1 MFDWIAALIDRVG
14 PLGVALLMFA
24 ENVFPPIPSEL
35 IMPLA
40 GFNAAQGR
48 MGLVSVIIA
57 GTIGS
62 VAGATLWYALGRAV
76 GPERVRRLAERHGR
90 WLTITPAEVDRA
102 QVWFDRHGALA
113 VLFGRLVPAVRTLIS
128 IPAGLARMP
137 LGPFLLWSTLG
148 SLGWTTLLAVA
159 GWMLEGA
166 YTRVEGWVNPISTAV
181 VIALVAIYIWR
192 VVTWGRRR

>member
-1 MFDWIAALIDRVG
+1 MFDWIAALIDKIG

-48 MGLVSVIIA
+48 MGLITVILA

-62 VAGATLWYALGRAV
+62 VAGATLWYYLGRAV
-76 GPERVRRLAERHGR
+76 GPERVRRLAARHGR

-102 QVWFDRHGALA
+102 QAWFDRHGAAA
-113 VLFGRLVPAVRTLIS
+113 VLLCRLVPAVRTLIS
-128 IPAGLARMP
+128 IPAGLAQMP
-137 LGPFLLWSTLG
+137 LGTFLLWTSIG
-148 SLGWTTLLAVA
+148 SLGWTSFLAIA

-166 YTRVEGWVNPISTAV
+166 YSRVEDWVNPVSSV
-181 VIALVAIYIWR
+181 VVVGLIAIYIWR
-192 VVTWGRRR
+192 VVTWDRRH